1 MIFRYLISIFWLI
14 WLAYWIASMFGNKP
28 AVVQASWLWR
38 FSALLVVVA
47 IVALWWNLPEFFDRR
62 LLPRSFSKAL
72 VGTILCG
79 LGVAFSIWARAI
91 LGRNWSSNPTI
102 KEGHELVQS
111 GPYRFVRHPIY
122 TGILLAIFGT
132 SIASGKVGDLVLI
145 LAITL
150 MLIVKLRLEESL
162 MQQQFAEKYTEY
174 RNRTK
179 ALIPFFL

>member
-1 MIFRYLISIFWLI
+1 VIFRYLISIFWLI

-28 AVVQASWLWR
+28 AVYQANWLWR

-47 IVALWWNLPEFFDRR
+47 IVALWWTFPNFFDRR

-102 KEGHELVQS
+102 KEDHELVQT
-111 GPYRFVRHPIY
+111 GPYRLVRHPIY
-122 TGILLAIFGT
+122 TGILLAVFGT
-132 SIASGKVGDLVLI
+132 SLASAKVGDLVLI
-145 LAITL
+145 LTITI
-150 MLIVKLRLEESL
+150 MLIVKLRIEESL
-162 MQQQFAEKYTEY
+162 MQRQFAEKYTEY
-174 RNRTK
+174 RKHTK
-179 ALIPFFL
+179 ALIPFVL